1 MVEIIFKD
9 NTTKV
14 VNKKQFEYLMGI
26 KNAKR
31 DQIFTYRYL

>member
-1 MVEIIFKD
+1 MVEVIFKD
-9 NTTKV
+9 ETVKV
-14 VNKKQFEYLMGI
+14 VNKKQFEFLMSI